1 MIEVF
6 EITVPYK
13 LLVLFCAQAQ
23 GAGAWQALSQLHS
36 AVYGDLLLSGPLVI
50 YSVWVHI

>member
-23 GAGAWQALSQLHS
+23 GAGAWQALFQLHS
-36 AVYGDLLLSGPLVI
+36 AVYGDLLSSWSWGI
-50 YSVWVHI
+50 SSVGVHI

>member
-6 EITVPYK
+6 KITVPYK

-23 GAGAWQALSQLHS
+23 GAGAWQALFQLHS
-36 AVYGDLLLSGPLVI
+36 AVYGDLLSSWSWGI
-50 YSVWVHI
+50 SSVGVHI